1 MEIELLN
8 EEIGAEVT
16 GVDIRTSIDEE
27 TRARLRAALCRYAV
41 LVFRGQKVN
50 DAEQVAF
57 SASFGPVEMTL
68 PNDPI
73 GDGGPVG
80 VIANVDEHGEI
91 IPLQDPRMLYTLG
104 NALWHSD
111 GSFRE
116 VPLRVSLLAA
126 KVVPPEGGET
136 EFASL
141 TAAYA
146 ALSDERKAQL
156 KGLSAEHS
164 LAHSRTQI
172 APNLLSE
179 AFLQETPPVV
189 HPLVRSITETG
200 ASALLVG
207 SYAMRVIGWPLVQ
220 GQELLQELLQW
231 STQPRFVYRH
241 SWRAGDL
248 VVYDN
253 RCALHRGRSW
263 QREQYKR
270 ILHRTTI
277 AGDAVGLA

>member
-1 MEIELLN
+1 MYIEHLN

-27 TRARLRAALCRYAV
+27 TRALLRAALCRYAV
-41 LVFRGQKVN
+41 LVFRDQKIN
-50 DAEQVAF
+50 DAQQVAF

-91 IPLQDPRMLYTLG
+91 IPPQDPRMLYTLG

-146 ALSDERKAQL
+146 ALSGERKAQL

-164 LAHSRTQI
+164 LAHSRAQI
-172 APNLLSE
+172 AANLLSE

-189 HPLVRSITETG
+189 HPLVRSIPETG

-207 SYAMRVIGWPLVQ
+207 SYATRVIGWPLEQ

-277 AGDAVGLA
+277 AGDAVG

>member
-27 TRARLRAALCRYAV
+27 TRARLRAARCRYAV
-41 LVFRGQKVN
+41 LGFRGQKIN
-50 DAEQVAF
+50 DAEQVTF

-91 IPLQDPRMLYTLG
+91 IPPQDPRMLYTLG